1 MPKLGRE
8 YAAKIALKEAIN
20 KSNPPATRLRWFD
33 RFCVLRSF
41 YKVTLEDQNAGGGKQ
56 PEDLSQKE
64 FDDKLTRFLEED
76 SNANQLSSS

>member
-8 YAAKIALKEAIN
+8 YAAKIALKETLN

-41 YKVTLEDQNAGGGKQ
+41 YKISFHDSTGSGNQ
-56 PEDLSQKE
+56 PTDDLTQGE
-64 FDDKLTRFLEED
+64 FNDKMAKFLEED
-76 SNANQLSSS
+76 SDADKLPAS